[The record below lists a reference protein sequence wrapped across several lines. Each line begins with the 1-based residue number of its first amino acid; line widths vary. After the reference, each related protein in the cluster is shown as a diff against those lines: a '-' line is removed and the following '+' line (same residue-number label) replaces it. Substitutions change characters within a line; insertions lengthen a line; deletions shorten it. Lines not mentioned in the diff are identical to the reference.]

1 MRRDVMKIETS
12 TVEWSKEE
20 MMERAR
26 KLGYMYEQQSHYC
39 PQATLAALMDV
50 FHIHDDTL
58 FKSCFGFHGGGGDSN
73 DGACGSLVAGT
84 IIISYFFGRTR
95 PEFDLRIENC
105 HATGLVKR
113 LHEYFEEEYGGIRC
127 RDVHKAVFGR
137 EFNVWDEKDLE
148 EFLAMGAHEKQC
160 PEVVGKGAA
169 WAVDILWDEL
179 NREGRIER
187 VRIT

>member
-1 MRRDVMKIETS
+1 MRLSR
-12 TVEWSKEE
+12 
-20 MMERAR
+20 R
-26 KLGYMYEQQSHYC
+26 
-39 PQATLAALMDV
+39 
-50 FHIHDDTL
+50 
-58 FKSCFGFHGGGGDSN
+58 
-73 DGACGSLVAGT
+73 GT
-84 IIISYFFGRTR
+84 IAISYFFGRTR

-113 LHEYFEEEYGGIRC
+113 LHEFFEDEYGGIRC

-137 EFNVWDEKDLE
+137 EFNVWDDKDLE

-169 WAVDILWDEL
+169 WAVGILWDEL
-179 NREGRIER
+179 NREERIER